1 MKVGYL
7 QMNPRMLA
15 VRENVEAA
23 LRRLARVEADLIV
36 LPELFNTGYNF
47 RSAAEVR
54 RVAETIPGP
63 TTAALSMLARA
74 KGCAVVAGMAERDG
88 ARLYNSAVLVT
99 PTRVERYRKIHLF
112 KDEKRFFSPGNLGFQ
127 VWTVRAAGRA
137 ARTTPVR
144 VGVMVCFD
152 WFFPESMRT
161 LALKGAEIVAHPAN
175 LVLPYC
181 PEAMKTRCLENR
193 VFAVTADRVG
203 TERGLRYIGRSQV
216 VDTRGRVLKRAGAV
230 GESSG
235 VVSIEP
241 GEARAKRLNRFNDLL
256 GDRRPSA
263 YAR

>member
-1 MKVGYL
+1 MKFIGRENLQVAYL
-7 QMNPRMLA
+7 QTNPRMLR
-15 VRENVEAA
+15 VGENVEAA

-47 RSAAEVR
+47 RSIAEVR
-54 RVAETIPGP
+54 RVAEPIPGP
-63 TTAALSMLARA
+63 TTAALSMMARA
-74 KGCAVVAGMAERDG
+74 KGCAIVAGIAERDG

-112 KDEKRFFSPGNLGFQ
+112 KDEKRLFSPGNLGFH
-127 VWTVRAAGRA
+127 VWSVRG
-137 ARTTPVR
+137 VKI
-144 VGVMVCFD
+144 GVMVCFD

-161 LALKGAEIVAHPAN
+161 LALRGAEIIAHPAN

-203 TERGLRYIGRSQV
+203 VERGLRYIGRSQV
-216 VDTRGRVLKRAGAV
+216 VDTRGRVLKRAGAT
-230 GESSG
+230 GEASG
-235 VVSIEP
+235 VVTIHP
-241 GEARAKRLNRFNDLL
+241 GEAREKRLNRFNDLL